1 MTRYLALVFAAFVP
15 FGAFAQDPLPT
26 ATAAVVK
33 DAAAFAPLEAANH
46 TLDEFL
52 WLNRV
57 LIVFADSPNDPA
69 FRTQMQH
76 LSRECP
82 ALVERDVVVI
92 VDTAPATPSPI
103 RRQLRPRGF
112 SLVWVDRDGG
122 VRFRKPLPWTVR
134 EISQAIDRSPLR
146 RQEMLEGRPAGR

>member
-1 MTRYLALVFAAFVP
+1 MTRYLALVLAAFVP
-15 FGAFAQDPLPT
+15 FAAFAQDAPPPT
-26 ATAAVVK
+26 PAAATPE
-33 DAAAFAPLEAANH
+33 AAAFAPLEAANH

-57 LIVFADSPNDPA
+57 IIVFADSPNDPA

-76 LSRECP
+76 LSREYP
-82 ALVERDVVVI
+82 ALLERDVVVI
-92 VDTAPATPSPI
+92 TDTAPTTPSPI
-103 RRQLRPRGF
+103 RTQLRPRGF